1 MEVQHINTATGSASS
16 NSNTKH
22 LKHPLT
28 TANNALLLKS
38 TEYNKRSDLNYKLE
52 LYYHYRK
59 ILKKRDATS

>member
-38 TEYNKRSDLNYKLE
+38 TEYNKRSDLNDVKTRLLDTLE
-52 LYYHYRK
+52 NNK
-59 ILKKRDATS
+59 T